1 MSYDTTTT
9 VTNDV
14 TDNLALYHNEFKTA
28 IDHLMS
34 AAAYAAYVNAQSMT
48 GNVTLVDGDFPIQS
62 FSPTAARNLTLP
74 AVASTNHAFYVINRS
89 GTYAITVKNAGA
101 TTITTIQASGSALIL
116 SDGTNNWYAV
126 GGGGL
131 WGSITGTLS
140 DQSDLD
146 KALNAPDGTM
156 KNGKIDVTVASNNI
170 TVAIKTLAGANPSA
184 SDPVYVWIK
193 GVKRTITAA
202 LSVTKNAATNW
213 FNSGGSELATKEVD
227 YFVYLLWNTTPG
239 TDIVD
244 LGFARIPHGRVYSDF
259 SGTTT
264 NEKYLAFANASTP
277 TSTDD
282 CVNIG
287 RFAATLSAGAGY
299 TWTVPTFTSANLI
312 QHPIYITRW
321 LDFSPQWS
329 GLGSMTVTSVT
340 ETRKK
345 YQVSYDNCEIDVV
358 VSAFTIGGTPS
369 SLIYTTL
376 PFSSLVTTFPLISGG
391 VPITDAGGGDMGYLR
406 CDGTVTRSA
415 WAKRTGSN
423 YTAGA
428 GTFLAGKGSYQ
439 I

>member
-1 MSYDTTTT
+1 MAASFPTS
-9 VTNDV
+9 V
-14 TDNLALYHNEFKTA
+14 KTF
-28 IDHLMS
+28 S
-34 AAAYAAYVNAQSMT
+34 
-48 GNVTLVDGDFPIQS
+48 TLVDLVDSVLASHQNDRGDEITAIENYLIESATEVTVSSGTLTVTKSRHKVQPQS
-62 FSPTAARNLTLP
+62 GTADDIDTISGMPDGGTLILRASDAGTDTLTLKHGTGNLSCFG
-74 AVASTNHAFYVINRS
+74 AADVALSTGFAMCWRNGSTVYVS
-89 GTYAITVKNAGA
+89 
-101 TTITTIQASGSALIL
+101 
-116 SDGTNNWYAV
+116 
-126 GGGGL
+126 GGGG
-131 WGSITGTLS
+131 GSSTYG
-140 DQSDLD
+140 DLF
-146 KALNAPDGTM
+146 PHDGVVL
-156 KNGKIDVTVASNNI
+156 NGKISVSVASNNL
-170 TVAIKTLAGANPSA
+170 TVALKTLAGADPSS
-184 SDPVYVWIK
+184 SDPVYVRINNTI
-193 GVKRTITAA
+193 RTCSAA
-202 LSVTKNAATNW
+202 LSVTKNAGTNW
-213 FNSGGSELATKEVD
+213 FNSGGSEIATKEVD

-299 TWTVPTFTSANLI
+299 TWTVPTFTNTNLI
-312 QHPIYITRW
+312 QHPIFITRW

-329 GLGSMTVTSVT
+329 GSGSMTVTSVT

-345 YQVSYDNCEIDVV
+345 YQVSYDNCWIDVV

-369 SLIYTTL
+369 SLIYMTL
-376 PFSSLVTTFPLISGG
+376 PFSSLVTTFPILAGG

-406 CDGTVTRSA
+406 NDSTATRAA
-415 WAKRTGSN
+415 WAKRTSGN

-428 GTFLAGKGSYQ
+428 GTFLGGRGSYA